1 VLLAPFQQ
9 LPDGSDLPARVC
21 QHRLGILSDCV
32 NYNTERTFV
41 YQASIPAPTA
51 GESPRM
57 AQNAVLDN
65 PSVWRV
71 FFTSSPKQVSHWLY
85 VSTISLGADGTA
97 SGSSGQGLD
106 ASMGLKI
113 SRQCGLGNCVGCG
126 TLSVQ
131 LLCYSAQ
138 QCQVA
143 RCIGSTVNINRPLC
157 AIGMTLQATVHQY
170 MSLSQ
175 GAWLVIGDAMTHV
188 LDATGGIAQS
198 TTVAW
203 PDQAFYGY
211 LCSSKD
217 VLATTVSVLMSSVGG
232 VMQAASQIPIQQAA
246 NQAPEIDTQANA
258 IFTMNLAA
266 VTNFLF
272 QLSLAP
278 LYMLATAQKTALCQ
292 VNNLI
297 SLVDSKGGSI
307 TIGDP
312 KIQSA
317 SSSALGHCLSSFATE
332 NAQGGGTGV
341 ASNTKSLADSSLQNM
356 ETVALN
362 MALEPLIHPID
373 GTFTWLS
380 GAVSGLQDVV
390 QTADRAHCKLPD
402 ASVSDS
408 FRCACGDWAFSIIPQ
423 RSQESWEAQAHWCSG
438 TLEVLGYDGAKR
450 TVYNPYSLDQIREKM
465 RSPPS
470 GLALQSF
477 LDCVAKGAGSCA
489 PPQDPVFAR
498 QQVSLSTI
506 ASNRI
511 QLDSVALLAI
521 NRFF

>member
-1 VLLAPFQQ
+1 
-9 LPDGSDLPARVC
+9 
-21 QHRLGILSDCV
+21 
-32 NYNTERTFV
+32 
-41 YQASIPAPTA
+41 
-51 GESPRM
+51 M
-57 AQNAVLDN
+57 ATVA
-65 PSVWRV
+65 
-71 FFTSSPKQVSHWLY
+71 
-85 VSTISLGADGTA
+85 LGADGTA

-106 ASMGLKI
+106 AQMELTI

-126 TLSVQ
+126 ALSVQ

-157 AIGMTLQATVHQY
+157 AIGMTLQAAVHQY

-217 VLATTVSVLMSSVGG
+217 VMATSVSVLMSSVGG
-232 VMQAASQIPIQQAA
+232 VIQAASQTPIQQATG
-246 NQAPEIDTQANA
+246 QATSIDNQANA

-266 VTNFLF
+266 STNFLF

-278 LYMLATAQKTALCQ
+278 LYMLATAQKTAICQ

-297 SLVDSKGGSI
+297 SLVDSKGGGISV
-307 TIGDP
+307 GDP
-312 KIQSA
+312 GIQSA
-317 SSSALGHCLSSFATE
+317 NSKALGRCMSAFASE
-332 NAQGGGTGV
+332 NVQGGGTGLS
-341 ASNTKSLADSSLQNM
+341 SNSQSLANEALQGM
-356 ETVALN
+356 TTAALN
-362 MALEPLIHPID
+362 MALEPMIHPID

-450 TVYNPYSLDQIREKM
+450 TVYNPYSLDQIRAKM
-465 RSPPS
+465 RSPPT
-470 GLALQSF
+470 GLSLQAF
-477 LDCVAKGAGSCA
+477 LDCVAKGAGACA

-506 ASNRI
+506 ASSCI
-511 QLDSVALLAI
+511 HSDTVADWWLVSNLHVASM
-521 NRFF
+521 R